1 MNIKK
6 ISIIFAGTPEFAV
19 PALEKI
25 YLAGFEIK
33 LVLTQPDRKSGRGM
47 NIKKSPV
54 KQKSIELDIPVYQPE
69 VLINNKE
76 AINKITTKK
85 ADILIVV
92 AYGLIIPDEILKAY
106 NGHIYNIHA
115 SLLPRWRGAAP
126 IHRAIEAGDKEAG
139 ITIMKIVNKL
149 DAGPR
154 IMKEKLSVSE
164 EDTTDSLSK
173 KLSDIGASLITTL
186 LNDIERGKVI
196 KLEKQNE
203 ENVTYAKKIN
213 KLEAI
218 ADFNNSPEV
227 LCQKIRAFNPFPM
240 ININF
245 EGKSLKIVR
254 ANIYN
259 KKEIKH
265 NLASGKLFLHGEDL
279 LLKLS
284 SGILKLEEV
293 RLEGK
298 KTMIA
303 SDFVKGH
310 QVMKINSVNK

>member
-25 YLAGFEIK
+25 NLAGFEIK

-47 NIKKSPV
+47 NVKKSPV

-92 AYGLIIPDEILKAY
+92 AYGLIIPDEILNAY

-126 IHRAIEAGDKEAG
+126 VHRAIEAGDKEAG
-139 ITIMKIVNKL
+139 ITIMKVVNKL
-149 DAGPR
+149 DAGPM

-240 ININF
+240 INIDF

>member
-1 MNIKK
+1 MSIKK

-25 YLAGFEIK
+25 NLAGFEIK

-92 AYGLIIPDEILKAY
+92 AYGLIIPDEILNAY

-139 ITIMKIVNKL
+139 ITIMKIVKKL
-149 DAGPR
+149 DAGPM

>member
-1 MNIKK
+1 MSIKK

-25 YLAGFEIK
+25 NLAGFEIK

-47 NIKKSPV
+47 NVKKSPV

-69 VLINNKE
+69 VLTNNKE
-76 AINKITTKK
+76 ALNKITSIK

-92 AYGLIIPDEILKAY
+92 AYGLIIPEEILNVF

-126 IHRAIEAGDKEAG
+126 IHRAIEAGDKETG
-139 ITIMKIVNKL
+139 ITIMKIVNQL
-149 DAGPR
+149 DAGPM
-154 IMKEKLSVSE
+154 IMKEKVPISA
-164 EDTTDSLSK
+164 EDTTDFLSK
-173 KLSDIGASLITTL
+173 KLSKLGASMINAFLK
-186 LNDIERGKVI
+186 NIERGKVI

-203 ENVTYAKKIN
+203 EDVTYAKKIN

>member
-6 ISIIFAGTPEFAV
+6 ISVIFAGTPEFAV

-47 NIKKSPV
+47 NVKKSPV

-92 AYGLIIPDEILKAY
+92 AYGLIIPDEILNAY

-149 DAGPR
+149 DAGPM

>member
-1 MNIKK
+1 MPHRNAAGGINLSNEFDFTNFILELVNDPTL
-6 ISIIFAGTPEFAV
+6 ISTPAEFV
-19 PALEKI
+19 SL
-25 YLAGFEIK
+25 
-33 LVLTQPDRKSGRGM
+33 
-47 NIKKSPV
+47 PV
-54 KQKSIELDIPVYQPE
+54 KLF
-69 VLINNKE
+69 
-76 AINKITTKK
+76 
-85 ADILIVV
+85 
-92 AYGLIIPDEILKAY
+92 
-106 NGHIYNIHA
+106 
-115 SLLPRWRGAAP
+115 
-126 IHRAIEAGDKEAG
+126 
-139 ITIMKIVNKL
+139 
-149 DAGPR
+149 
-154 IMKEKLSVSE
+154 VSE

-240 ININF
+240 INIDF

-259 KKEIKH
+259 KKEITH

>member
-76 AINKITTKK
+76 AINKITSKK

-92 AYGLIIPDEILKAY
+92 AYGLIIPDEILNAY

-126 IHRAIEAGDKEAG
+126 VHRAIEAGDKEAG

-149 DAGPR
+149 DAGPM

>member
-106 NGHIYNIHA
+106 NGHTYNIHA

-139 ITIMKIVNKL
+139 ITIMKIVSKL
-149 DAGPR
+149 DAGPM

-186 LNDIERGKVI
+186 LKDIERGKVI

-265 NLASGKLFLHGEDL
+265 NLASGKLFLYGEDL

>member
-1 MNIKK
+1 MSTEKL
-6 ISIIFAGTPEFAV
+6 SIIFAGTPDFAV

-25 YLAGFEIK
+25 NLAGYEIK

-54 KQKSIELDIPVYQPE
+54 KQKSIELDIPVCQPE
-69 VLINNKE
+69 VLINNTE
-76 AINKITTKK
+76 AINKITSKK

-92 AYGLIIPDEILKAY
+92 AYGLIIPDEILNAY

-126 IHRAIEAGDKEAG
+126 IHRAIEAGDKETG
-139 ITIMKIVNKL
+139 ITIMKIINKL
-149 DAGPR
+149 DAGPMT
-154 IMKEKLSVSE
+154 MKEEVRISN
-164 EDTTDSLSK
+164 EDTAKTLSK
-173 KLSDIGASLITTL
+173 KLSELGSSMITNL
-186 LNDIERGKVI
+186 LNNIERGRVI
-196 KLEKQNE
+196 KLEVQNE
-203 ENVTYAKKIN
+203 EEVTYAKKIN

-218 ADFNNSPEV
+218 ANFNDSPEV

-240 ININF
+240 INTDF
-245 EGKSLKIVR
+245 EGKRLKVVK
-254 ANIYN
+254 AKIYS
-259 KKEIKH
+259 KEIKN
-265 NLASGKLFLHGEDL
+265 NLPIGKLFLHGEDL
-279 LLKLS
+279 LLKLT
-284 SGILKLEEV
+284 SGVLKLEEV

-310 QVMKINSVNK
+310 QVMKINSSAP

>member
-76 AINKITTKK
+76 AINKITSKK

-92 AYGLIIPDEILKAY
+92 AYGLIIPDEILNAY

-126 IHRAIEAGDKEAG
+126 VHRAIEAGDKEAG
-139 ITIMKIVNKL
+139 ITIMKIINKL
-149 DAGPR
+149 DAGPM

>member
-1 MNIKK
+1 MSIKK

-25 YLAGFEIK
+25 NLAGFEIK

-47 NIKKSPV
+47 NVKKSPV

-69 VLINNKE
+69 VLTNNKE
-76 AINKITTKK
+76 ALNKITSKK

-92 AYGLIIPDEILKAY
+92 AYGLIIPDEILNLF

-126 IHRAIEAGDKEAG
+126 IHRAIEAGDKETG
-139 ITIMKIVNKL
+139 ITIMKIVNQL
-149 DAGPR
+149 DAGPM
-154 IMKEKLSVSE
+154 IMKEKVPISA
-164 EDTTDSLSK
+164 EDTTDFLSK
-173 KLSDIGASLITTL
+173 KLSKLGASMINTL
-186 LNDIERGKVI
+186 LKNIERGKVI

-203 ENVTYAKKIN
+203 EDVTYAKKIN

-227 LCQKIRAFNPFPM
+227 LCQKIRAFSPFPM

-245 EGKSLKIVR
+245 EGKSLKIVK
-254 ANIYN
+254 AKIYN
-259 KKEIKH
+259 KEIKK
-265 NLASGKLFLHGEDL
+265 NVAIGKLFLQGEDL
-279 LLKLS
+279 LLSLS
-284 SGILKLEEV
+284 SGVLKLEEV

-303 SDFVKGH
+303 SDFVKGQ
-310 QVMKINSVNK
+310 QVMRINSANQ

>member
-25 YLAGFEIK
+25 NLAGFEIK

-47 NIKKSPV
+47 NVKKSPV

-76 AINKITTKK
+76 AINKISSKK

-92 AYGLIIPDEILKAY
+92 AYGLIIPDEILNAY

-126 IHRAIEAGDKEAG
+126 IHRAIEAGDKETG

-149 DAGPR
+149 DAGPM
-154 IMKEKLSVSE
+154 IMKEKVPISG
-164 EDTTDSLSK
+164 EDTTDFLSK
-173 KLSDIGASLITTL
+173 KLSQLGSSMITSL
-186 LNDIERGKVI
+186 LNNIERGKVI

-203 ENVTYAKKIN
+203 EDVTYAKKIN

-245 EGKSLKIVR
+245 EGKSLKIVK
-254 ANIYN
+254 AKIYN
-259 KKEIKH
+259 KEINH
-265 NLASGKLFLHGEDL
+265 NLATGKLFLHGEDL
-279 LLKLS
+279 LLKLT
-284 SGILKLEEV
+284 SGILKLDEV

-298 KTMIA
+298 KTMKA
-303 SDFVKGH
+303 LDFIKGH
-310 QVMKINSVNK
+310 QVMKINSANQ

>member
-54 KQKSIELDIPVYQPE
+54 KQKSIELGIPVYQPE

-92 AYGLIIPDEILKAY
+92 AYGLIIPDEILNAY

-139 ITIMKIVNKL
+139 ITIMKIVKKL
-149 DAGPR
+149 DAGPM
-154 IMKEKLSVSE
+154 IMKEKLFVSE

-240 ININF
+240 INIDF

>member
-25 YLAGFEIK
+25 YLAGFEIN

-149 DAGPR
+149 DAGPM

-173 KLSDIGASLITTL
+173 KLSDIGALLITTL

>member
-1 MNIKK
+1 MSIKK

-25 YLAGFEIK
+25 NLAGFEIK

-47 NIKKSPV
+47 NVKKSPV

-69 VLINNKE
+69 VLTNNKE
-76 AINKITTKK
+76 ALNSITSKK

-92 AYGLIIPDEILKAY
+92 AYGLIIPEEILNVF

-126 IHRAIEAGDKEAG
+126 IHRAIEAGDKETG

-149 DAGPR
+149 DAGPM
-154 IMKEKLSVSE
+154 IMKEKVSISG
-164 EDTTDSLSK
+164 EDTTKVLSK
-173 KLSDIGASLITTL
+173 KLSDLGSSMITSLL
-186 LNDIERGKVI
+186 KNIERGKVI
-196 KLEKQNE
+196 KLEEQNDE
-203 ENVTYAKKIN
+203 DVTYAKKIN

-254 ANIYN
+254 AKIYN
-259 KKEIKH
+259 KEIKK
-265 NLASGKLFLHGEDL
+265 NLAIGRLFLQGEDL

-284 SGILKLEEV
+284 SGALKLEEV

-298 KTMIA
+298 KTMTA
-303 SDFVKGH
+303 SDFVKGN
-310 QVMKINSVNK
+310 QVMKINSADQ

>member
-92 AYGLIIPDEILKAY
+92 AYGLIIPDEILNAY

-126 IHRAIEAGDKEAG
+126 VHRAIEAGDKEAG

-149 DAGPR
+149 DAGPM

-218 ADFNNSPEV
+218 ADLNNSPEV

>member
-1 MNIKK
+1 MSIKK

-92 AYGLIIPDEILKAY
+92 AYGLIIPDEILNAY

-149 DAGPR
+149 DAGPM

-186 LNDIERGKVI
+186 LKDIERGKVI
-196 KLEKQNE
+196 KLEQQNE

>member
-69 VLINNKE
+69 VLIKNKE

-92 AYGLIIPDEILKAY
+92 AYGLIIPDEILNAY

-139 ITIMKIVNKL
+139 ITIMKVVNKL
-149 DAGPR
+149 DAGPM

>member
-1 MNIKK
+1 MSIKK

-25 YLAGFEIK
+25 NLAGFEIK

-47 NIKKSPV
+47 NVKKSPV

-69 VLINNKE
+69 VLTNNKE
-76 AINKITTKK
+76 ALNKITSKK

-92 AYGLIIPDEILKAY
+92 AYGLIIPEEILNLF

-126 IHRAIEAGDKEAG
+126 IHRAIEAGDKETG
-139 ITIMKIVNKL
+139 ITIMKIVNQL
-149 DAGPR
+149 DAGPM
-154 IMKEKLSVSE
+154 IMKEKVPISA
-164 EDTTDSLSK
+164 EDTTDFLSK
-173 KLSDIGASLITTL
+173 KLSKLGASMINAFLK
-186 LNDIERGKVI
+186 NIERGKVI

-203 ENVTYAKKIN
+203 EDVTYAKKIN

-218 ADFNNSPEV
+218 ADLNNSPEV

-245 EGKSLKIVR
+245 EGKSLKIVK
-254 ANIYN
+254 AKIYN
-259 KKEIKH
+259 KEIKK
-265 NLASGKLFLHGEDL
+265 NVAIGKLFLQDEDL

-284 SGILKLEEV
+284 SGALKLEEV

-298 KTMIA
+298 KTMIT

-310 QVMKINSVNK
+310 QVMRINSANQ

>member
-76 AINKITTKK
+76 AINKITSKK

-92 AYGLIIPDEILKAY
+92 AYGLIIPDEILNAY

-126 IHRAIEAGDKEAG
+126 VHRAIEAGDKEAG

-149 DAGPR
+149 DAGPM

-218 ADFNNSPEV
+218 ANFNDSPEV

>member
-92 AYGLIIPDEILKAY
+92 AYGLIIPDEILNAY

-149 DAGPR
+149 DAGPM

-310 QVMKINSVNK
+310 QVTKINSVNK

>member
-76 AINKITTKK
+76 AINKITSKK

-92 AYGLIIPDEILKAY
+92 AYGLIIPEEILNLF

-126 IHRAIEAGDKEAG
+126 IHRAIEAGDKETG
-139 ITIMKIVNKL
+139 ITIMKIVNQL
-149 DAGPR
+149 DAGPM
-154 IMKEKLSVSE
+154 IMKEKVPISE
-164 EDTTDSLSK
+164 EDTTDFLSK
-173 KLSDIGASLITTL
+173 KLSKLGASMITSL
-186 LNDIERGKVI
+186 LNNIERGKVI
-196 KLEKQNE
+196 KLEEQNE
-203 ENVTYAKKIN
+203 EDVTYAKKIN

-227 LCQKIRAFNPFPM
+227 LCQKIKAFNPFPM
-240 ININF
+240 IKINF
-245 EGKSLKIVR
+245 EGKTLKIVR

-284 SGILKLEEV
+284 SGIIKLEEV

-310 QVMKINSVNK
+310 QVMKINSANQ

>member
-25 YLAGFEIK
+25 NLAGFEIK

-92 AYGLIIPDEILKAY
+92 AYGLIIPDEILNAY

-139 ITIMKIVNKL
+139 ITIMKIVKKL
-149 DAGPR
+149 DAGPM
-154 IMKEKLSVSE
+154 IMKEKLFVSE

-240 ININF
+240 INIDF

>member
-1 MNIKK
+1 MSIKK

-25 YLAGFEIK
+25 NLAGFEIK

-47 NIKKSPV
+47 NVKKSPV

-76 AINKITTKK
+76 AINKISSKK

-92 AYGLIIPDEILKAY
+92 AYGLIIPDEILNAY

-126 IHRAIEAGDKEAG
+126 IHRAIEAGDKETG

-149 DAGPR
+149 DAGPI
-154 IMKEKLSVSE
+154 IMKEKLSLSE
-164 EDTTDSLSK
+164 EDTSDSLSK
-173 KLSDIGASLITTL
+173 KLSDMGSSMIISL
-186 LNDIERGKVI
+186 LNNIERGKVI
-196 KLEKQNE
+196 KLEEQNE
-203 ENVTYAKKIN
+203 EDVTYAKKIN

-240 ININF
+240 IKINF
-245 EGKSLKIVR
+245 EGKSLKIVK
-254 ANIYN
+254 AKIYN
-259 KKEIKH
+259 KEINH
-265 NLASGKLFLHGEDL
+265 NLATGKLFLHGEDL
-279 LLKLS
+279 LLKLT
-284 SGILKLEEV
+284 SGILKLDEV

-298 KTMIA
+298 KTMKA
-303 SDFVKGH
+303 LDFIKGH
-310 QVMKINSVNK
+310 QVMKINSAYQ

>member
-25 YLAGFEIK
+25 YLAGFGIK

-92 AYGLIIPDEILKAY
+92 AYGLIIPDEILNAY

-149 DAGPR
+149 DAGPM

-240 ININF
+240 INIDF

>member
-25 YLAGFEIK
+25 NLAGFEIK

-92 AYGLIIPDEILKAY
+92 AYGLIIPDEILNAY

-126 IHRAIEAGDKEAG
+126 IHRAIEAGDKETG

-149 DAGPR
+149 DAGPM

>member
-1 MNIKK
+1 MIKKK

-25 YLAGFEIK
+25 NLAGFEIK

-47 NIKKSPV
+47 NIKKTPV

-69 VLINNKE
+69 VLRNNKE
-76 AINKITTKK
+76 AINKITLKK

-92 AYGLIIPDEILKAY
+92 AYGLIIPDEILNAY

-126 IHRAIEAGDKEAG
+126 IHRAIEAGDKETG

-149 DAGPR
+149 DAGPM

-164 EDTTDSLSK
+164 EDTTRILSK
-173 KLSDIGASLITTL
+173 KLSELGSSMITCL
-186 LNDIERGKVI
+186 LKNIERGKVVN
-196 KLEKQNE
+196 LEKQNE
-203 ENVTYAKKIN
+203 EDVTYAKKIN
-213 KLEAI
+213 KLEAM
-218 ADFNNSPEV
+218 ADFNDTPEV

-240 ININF
+240 VNINF
-245 EGKSLKIVR
+245 EGKSLKIVK
-254 ANIYN
+254 AKIY
-259 KKEIKH
+259 KKEIKK
-265 NLASGKLFLHGEDL
+265 NLAVGKLFLYGEDL
-279 LLKLS
+279 LLKLT

-298 KTMIA
+298 KTMMA

-310 QVMKINSVNK
+310 QVMRINSANQ

>member
-1 MNIKK
+1 MSIKK

-76 AINKITTKK
+76 AINKITSKK

-92 AYGLIIPDEILKAY
+92 AYGLIIPDEILNAY

-149 DAGPR
+149 DAGPM

>member
-92 AYGLIIPDEILKAY
+92 AYGLIIPDEILNAY

-149 DAGPR
+149 DAGPM
-154 IMKEKLSVSE
+154 IMKEKLSISE

-240 ININF
+240 INIDF

>member
-54 KQKSIELDIPVYQPE
+54 KQKSIELGIPVYQPE

-92 AYGLIIPDEILKAY
+92 AYGLIIPDEILNAY

-139 ITIMKIVNKL
+139 ITIMKIVKKL
-149 DAGPR
+149 DAGPM
-154 IMKEKLSVSE
+154 IMKEKLFVSE

-240 ININF
+240 INIDF

-259 KKEIKH
+259 KKEITH

>member
-1 MNIKK
+1 MSIKK
-6 ISIIFAGTPEFAV
+6 VSIIFAGTPEFAV

-25 YLAGFEIK
+25 NLAGFEIK

-47 NIKKSPV
+47 NVKNSPV
-54 KQKSIELDIPVYQPE
+54 KQKSIEHDIPIYQPE

-76 AINKITTKK
+76 AINKISSKK

-92 AYGLIIPDEILKAY
+92 AYGLIIPDEILNAY

-126 IHRAIEAGDKEAG
+126 IHRAIEAGDKETG
-139 ITIMKIVNKL
+139 ITIMKIAHKL
-149 DAGPR
+149 DAGPM
-154 IMKEKLSVSE
+154 ITKEKVSISE
-164 EDTTDSLSK
+164 DDTTDSLSK
-173 KLSDIGASLITTL
+173 KLSELGASMIISL
-186 LNDIERGKVI
+186 LNNIERGKVI
-196 KLEKQNE
+196 KLEKQDE

-218 ADFNNSPEV
+218 ADLNNSPEV

-240 ININF
+240 INIDF

>member
-47 NIKKSPV
+47 NVKKSPV

-76 AINKITTKK
+76 AINKITSKK

-92 AYGLIIPDEILKAY
+92 AYGLIIPDEILNAY

-126 IHRAIEAGDKEAG
+126 IHRAIEAGDKETG

-149 DAGPR
+149 DAGPM
-154 IMKEKLSVSE
+154 IMKEKVPISG
-164 EDTTDSLSK
+164 EDTTDFLSK
-173 KLSDIGASLITTL
+173 KLSQLGSSMITSL
-186 LNDIERGKVI
+186 LNNIERGKVI

-203 ENVTYAKKIN
+203 EDVTYAKKIN

-245 EGKSLKIVR
+245 EGKSLKIVK
-254 ANIYN
+254 AKIYN
-259 KKEIKH
+259 KEINH
-265 NLASGKLFLHGEDL
+265 NLATGKLFLHGEDL
-279 LLKLS
+279 LLKLT
-284 SGILKLEEV
+284 SGILKLDEV

-298 KTMIA
+298 KTMKA
-303 SDFVKGH
+303 LDFIKGH
-310 QVMKINSVNK
+310 QVMKINSTYQ